1 MSSEPVK
8 AFGREVR
15 RRRLGLNMSLDTLSE
30 AAGLSRNYLGE
41 VEMGTRRPRGLS
53 LDAAFRIAK
62 GLDVELSELLG
73 FGELPGV
80 GVEAGRLVSQLK
92 PKMRV
97 TVLALLRGL
106 AVATDGA
113 G

>member
-30 AAGLSRNYLGE
+30 AAGLSKNYLGD
-41 VEMGTRRPRGLS
+41 VEMGTRRPRGVS
-53 LDAAFRIAK
+53 LNAAFRIAR
-62 GLDVELSELLG
+62 GLGVELPELLG
-73 FGELPGV
+73 FRGLAGA
-80 GVEAGRLVSQLK
+80 GLEAGRLVSRLK

-97 TVLALLRGL
+97 TVVALLQEI
-106 AVATDGA
+106 VTHMDGA